1 MTAVL
6 SSLCDCDTPSSPG
19 DLGCEFAVQCGG
31 QGAAVLGGNAAVA
44 AQEGGILR
52 LFSPSSDEFSDIVLS
67 TSKLLSEIMQC
78 F

>member
-1 MTAVL
+1 M
-6 SSLCDCDTPSSPG
+6 
-19 DLGCEFAVQCGG
+19 QCGG
-31 QGAAVLGGNAAVA
+31 QGAVLGGNAAVA